1 MQRAKQYT
9 LFRTNYSE
17 LINSQV
23 NTQANKFQFK
33 GCSIYY
39 FKGCQA
45 NHSTIFFQVS
55 LYEILTRANVKHTR
69 TLLRLWLDAAKL
81 DMLRVI
87 YKKTEPCLKF
97 SSAAQKLIKPKHACW
112 RKFFVQRWGCSYSAS
127 LQGVFF
133 NIQRDWKGKKKP
145 ENIMT
150 AFYCTFTAQQRHCPP
165 SQGVKVLPASSQH
178 NHLQV
183 VI

>member
-81 DMLRVI
+81 NMLRVI

-112 RKFFVQRWGCSYSAS
+112 RKFFVQR
-127 LQGVFF
+127 
-133 NIQRDWKGKKKP
+133 
-145 ENIMT
+145 
-150 AFYCTFTAQQRHCPP
+150 
-165 SQGVKVLPASSQH
+165 
-178 NHLQV
+178 
-183 VI
+183 